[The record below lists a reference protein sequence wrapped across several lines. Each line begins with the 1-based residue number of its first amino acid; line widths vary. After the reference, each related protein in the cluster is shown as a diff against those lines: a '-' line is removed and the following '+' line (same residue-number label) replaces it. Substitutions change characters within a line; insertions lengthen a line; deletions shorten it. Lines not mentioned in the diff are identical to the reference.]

1 MVVDMITIS
10 EKTLDEAITKALIE
24 LQTTSEH
31 LHYEVVQ
38 KESPGILGLF
48 AKPCIIRARIMSEEE
63 ERNLKKQAQEAAKA
77 AQKAAEKEK
86 QAQKQEKPETRK
98 EQESRSSDRNDKKQ
112 FEKKPLQKEG
122 EKAYDGAV
130 KHSEKLESGRTD
142 HSDRN
147 ANDRGERT
155 DRKERFDRGNR
166 SGHERGER
174 FDRGERGGHGERFD
188 RGNRGGSERGER
200 FDRGERGGNE
210 RGEKRRFQE
219 PREAK
224 PIEKKEKKEF
234 HVDEAKVK
242 KDATDF
248 LNQVF
253 GAMGME
259 VSLEARF
266 DAGEGELLVMMNGE
280 DMGILIGKR
289 GQTLDSLQYLVSLVV
304 NKDTEGYLRVKLDT
318 ENYRERRKET
328 LETLARNISYK
339 VKRTKHPVSLE
350 PMNPYE
356 RRIIH
361 SALQNDRYVVTRS
374 EGEDP
379 YRHVVISLKRDSY
392 GDGRRGRY
400 NNSRRDRYPD
410 RNGDR
415 PVRNGERNK
424 DRASGQD
431 TDKVIEKAVEKTV
444 ESPAPEI
451 AE

>member
-1 MVVDMITIS
+1 MDMITIS

-147 ANDRGERT
+147 ANDHGERT

-328 LETLARNISYK
+328 LETLAGNISYK

>member
-1 MVVDMITIS
+1 MDMITIS

-142 HSDRN
+142 HSDCN

-210 RGEKRRFQE
+210 RGDKRRFQE

-356 RRIIH
+356 RQIGR
-361 SALQNDRYVVTRS
+361 A
-374 EGEDP
+374 
-379 YRHVVISLKRDSY
+379 HV
-392 GDGRRGRY
+392 
-400 NNSRRDRYPD
+400 
-410 RNGDR
+410 
-415 PVRNGERNK
+415 
-424 DRASGQD
+424 
-431 TDKVIEKAVEKTV
+431 
-444 ESPAPEI
+444 
-451 AE
+451 

>member
-1 MVVDMITIS
+1 MDMITIS

-142 HSDRN
+142 HSDCN

-210 RGEKRRFQE
+210 RGDKRRFQE

-444 ESPAPEI
+444 ESPAAEI
-451 AE
+451 AK